1 MKSRRWTEWLI
12 ENLVTV
18 LIIAVG
24 LALGIAGGLT
34 LTYLV
39 IEAIK

>member
-1 MKSRRWTEWLI
+1 MKRGLTSWLV
-12 ENLVTV
+12 ENCVTV

-39 IEAIK
+39 IETIK